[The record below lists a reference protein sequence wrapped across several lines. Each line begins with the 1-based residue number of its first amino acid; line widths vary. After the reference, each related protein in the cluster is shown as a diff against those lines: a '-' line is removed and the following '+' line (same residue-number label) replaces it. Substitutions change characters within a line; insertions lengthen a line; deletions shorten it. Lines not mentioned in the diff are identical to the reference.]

1 MSLPFIFLLASTALG
16 TALNTA
22 SGPILSTTLWVLLF
36 PFQLRE
42 RGTDVMVK
50 VLTFPFTD
58 CHTEV
63 MSSLRIQ
70 FPQLENGN
78 NRVVMK
84 NK

>member
-1 MSLPFIFLLASTALG
+1 
-16 TALNTA
+16 
-22 SGPILSTTLWVLLF
+22 
-36 PFQLRE
+36 
-42 RGTDVMVK
+42 MVK

-58 CHTEV
+58 CSTEV